1 MNKFVGFLE
10 TAGKAFEKG
19 LGFVVKDAPELTGL
33 ATLVFGPGAVAVAA
47 PATLALTLLQNSIL
61 LIEQKYAAQKQQ
73 DGTGTQK
80 AADVITLAGPSAI
93 ALLNQAGVP
102 AADNTFIGDLIK
114 ILVGLLNLKLP
125 SVTADET
132 VKDAIAA

>member
-10 TAGKAFEKG
+10 TAGKDFEKG

-33 ATLVFGPGAVAVAA
+33 AGMIFPGAAAIAA
-47 PATLALTLLQNSIL
+47 PATLALTLLQNTIL

-73 DGTGTQK
+73 NGTGAQK
-80 AADVITLAGPSAI
+80 AADVVTVAGPSAI

-102 AADNTFIGDLIK
+102 EADNTFIGDLIT
-114 ILVGLLNLKLP
+114 ILVGLLNLKVP
-125 SVTADET
+125 VTVAET
-132 VKDAIAA
+132 DAAAA

>member
-10 TAGKAFEKG
+10 TAGKDFEKG

-33 ATLVFGPGAVAVAA
+33 ASLIFPGAAAIAA
-47 PATLALTLLQNSIL
+47 PATVALTLLQNSIL

-125 SVTADET
+125 T
-132 VKDAIAA
+132 VATLAA

>member
-10 TAGKAFEKG
+10 TAGKDFEKG

-33 ATLVFGPGAVAVAA
+33 ASLVFGPEATVVAG

-61 LIEQKYAAQKQQ
+61 VIEQKYAAQGKQ

-93 ALLNQAGVP
+93 ALLNKAGVP
-102 AADNTFIGDLIK
+102 AVDNTFIGDLIT
-114 ILVGLLNLKLP
+114 ILVGLLNLKAP
-125 SVTADET
+125 ATTAEPL
-132 VKDAIAA
+132 AA